1 VSAELE
7 QRLRA
12 LGDEAAWPATPD
24 LASAVADRL
33 AGAPSVEEHGLWRR
47 VLDTRRSR
55 GRRRALVAAL
65 AALLLVPAA
74 AAFGDDVLE
83 WLGLRSV
90 EVRREPAL
98 PPGARRPAL
107 DDLGA
112 RVTLAEAGRRARFA
126 PVVPERLGEPD
137 EVRVRGGVV
146 TLVYD
151 GGALLLAELRGA
163 LDRDLVRKIAGPGTR
178 VRQLPGG
185 GLFFS
190 GRDHVYLY
198 LRPDGSVAEG
208 RPFLAG
214 NTLLVERGDLLLRL
228 EGRGLTPARG
238 LELLG

>member
-1 VSAELE
+1 
-7 QRLRA
+7 
-12 LGDEAAWPATPD
+12 
-24 LASAVADRL
+24 
-33 AGAPSVEEHGLWRR
+33 
-47 VLDTRRSR
+47 
-55 GRRRALVAAL
+55 
-65 AALLLVPAA
+65 VPPA
-74 AAFGDDVLE
+74 AAFGDDLLE

-112 RVTLAEAGRRARFA
+112 RVTLAQAERRAGFA
-126 PVVPERLGEPD
+126 PVVPGRLGPPEQ
-137 EVRVRGGVV
+137 VRVRGDVV

-163 LDRDLVRKIAGPGTR
+163 LDRTLLRKIVGAGTR
-178 VRQLPGG
+178 VRRLPGG
-185 GLFFS
+185 AVFLS

-198 LRPDGSVAEG
+198 LRPDGEVAEG